1 MNEELRRWAEGVA
14 RDQLQRLPRRWKH
27 VQGVAEQAETAT
39 GFVDDPDMLVAAAW
53 LHDVGYAPE
62 LVKTGFHPV
71 DGATYLR
78 DIGATERLCALVAN
92 HSCAHVEARRRDVP
106 LEWADERT
114 PLRDALW
121 WADMT
126 TTATGERTDFES
138 RLTDIERRYGPDHVV
153 TQSIREAEPELAGAI
168 RRTESLLIL
177 R

>member
-14 RDQLQRLPRRWKH
+14 RDHLQRLPRRWKH
-27 VQGVAEQAETAT
+27 VQGVAGQAMAAA

-53 LHDVGYAPE
+53 LHDVGYAPD

-71 DGATYLR
+71 DGATFLH
-78 DIGATERLCALVAN
+78 DIGAAERLCALVAN
-92 HSCAHVEARRRDVP
+92 HSCAYVEARRREIP
-106 LEWADERT
+106 LDWADEQT

-126 TTATGERTDFES
+126 TTATGERTDFGS
-138 RLTDIERRYGPDHVV
+138 RVADIEHRYGSEHVV
-153 TQSIREAEPELAGAI
+153 TQSIREAEPALAGAI
-168 RRTESLLIL
+168 RRTEALLVL